1 MIEKIHP
8 DIENEYNEI
17 VGLEYFVVVKR
28 LVELTCEIKNETDAL
43 KSSMTKW
50 AVICNHKRHFDYDDL
65 IHLMI
70 SSETC
75 GLCMFFDDCSGCCE
89 YTGMEFDDRVKCF
102 EAFGN
107 AFVYRH
113 TGEKNNTVYYAME
126 KVYNEK
132 YGSE

>member
-1 MIEKIHP
+1 MIKNIHS

-17 VGLEYFVVVKR
+17 VGLEFFVVAKKLDGLAR
-28 LVELTCEIKNETDAL
+28 EAETERDAL
-43 KSSMTKW
+43 KSSMVKW

-65 IHLMI
+65 IRI
-70 SSETC
+70 VVSSETC
-75 GLCMFFDDCSGCCE
+75 GLCMFFDDCSDCCE

-102 EAFGN
+102 ESFGS

-113 TGEKNNTVYYAME
+113 TGEKNKAVYYALE